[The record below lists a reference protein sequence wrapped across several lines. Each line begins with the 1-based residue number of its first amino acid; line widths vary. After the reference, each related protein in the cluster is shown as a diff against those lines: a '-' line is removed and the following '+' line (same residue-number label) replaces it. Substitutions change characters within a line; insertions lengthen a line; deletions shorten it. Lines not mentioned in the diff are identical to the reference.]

1 MKKVYAVD
9 IINKVFFDSLFLI
22 QIIWRKTNIAPK
34 SPENFFESGG
44 FTMGRWGY
52 LKHEYYFSRP
62 RFGFKDMKERLMINL
77 K

>member
-34 SPENFFESGG
+34 SQENFFESGV
-44 FTMGRWGY
+44 FTMGRLGY
-52 LKHEYYFSRP
+52 QKHKYYFSRP
-62 RFGFKDMKERLMINL
+62 KFGLDTKERLMIIF